1 MSDIKKK
8 TTEQRADNRSN
19 ATAGY
24 IMVLCAGIL
33 WGSIGFFVRKLS
45 ELGAG
50 TGLIAF
56 MRIFCA
62 WLILIPL
69 LLVMSLKTG
78 RNYFSISK
86 KGLLQCVIMGVV
98 TQAFFNLSYSGCINT
113 VGVAMGSVL
122 LYTAPIF
129 VSVLS
134 KLLFKEEINARKGI
148 SLVINIIG
156 CFIMVT
162 GGDLSVLKV
171 SGIGIL
177 LGIGAGFFYA
187 MVTILGKF
195 TSNEVDPFTLVFY
208 NFLFGWISLA
218 IFTNPIPE
226 MMALSSPGFWLLG
239 FGYGLIPTVGSYL
252 FYMNGISHDVELS
265 KVPIIA
271 SVEPIIATIIGL
283 LVFSENIGLINA
295 AGLVIVLVSIVLMNT
310 GGKAEKAAG

>member
-1 MSDIKKK
+1 MTDRNKAKK
-8 TTEQRADNRSN
+8 TGA
-19 ATAGY
+19 AAGY
-24 IMVLCAGIL
+24 LMVLCAGIL

-45 ELGAG
+45 EIGVDNSL
-50 TGLIAF
+50 TAF

-62 WLILIPL
+62 WVILIPL
-69 LLVMSLKTG
+69 LLGMSLKSG
-78 RNYFSISK
+78 SNYFRISK
-86 KGLLQCVIMGVV
+86 KGLLQCFFMGLV
-98 TQAFFNLSYSGCINT
+98 TQAFFNLSYSGCINS

-129 VSVLS
+129 VSILS
-134 KLLFKEEINARKGI
+134 RLLFKENINARKGI
-148 SLVINIIG
+148 SLVINLLG

-162 GGDLSVLKV
+162 GRDLSVLGV

-195 TSNEVDPFTLVFY
+195 TSDEVNPFTMVFY
-208 NFLFGWISLA
+208 NFLFGWLSLA
-218 IFTNPIPE
+218 VIHNPIPGIAAASSLNFW
-226 MMALSSPGFWLLG
+226 ALS

-265 KVPIIA
+265 RVPIIA

-283 LVFSENIGLINA
+283 VVFHENIGIINA
-295 AGLVIVLVSIVLMNT
+295 LGLVIVLLSIALMNT
-310 GGKAEKAAG
+310 GGSGRSKSPEKP

>member
-1 MSDIKKK
+1 MKK
-8 TTEQRADNRSN
+8 DSN
-19 ATAGY
+19 ATTGY
-24 IMVLCAGIL
+24 ILVLCAGIL
-33 WGSIGFFVRKLS
+33 WGSIGFFVRKLNGLGVDT
-45 ELGAG
+45 EL
-50 TGLIAF
+50 TAF

-62 WLILIPL
+62 WIILIPL
-69 LLVMSLKTG
+69 LLGMSLKSG
-78 RNYFSISK
+78 RNYFKISK
-86 KGLLQCVIMGVV
+86 KGLLQCFIMGLV
-98 TQAFFNLSYSGCINT
+98 TQAFFNLSYSGCINS

-129 VSVLS
+129 VSILS
-134 KLLFKEEINARKGI
+134 RLLFKEEINARKGI
-148 SLVINIIG
+148 SLVINLLG

-195 TSNEVDPFTLVFY
+195 TSDEVDPFTMVFY
-208 NFLFGWISLA
+208 NFLFGWISLTL
-218 IFTNPIPE
+218 ISNPIPKI
-226 MMALSSPGFWLLG
+226 AAVSDLHFWLLA

-265 KVPIIA
+265 RVPIIA

-283 LVFSENIGLINA
+283 LVFGENITLVNALGLI
-295 AGLVIVLVSIVLMNT
+295 IVLFSIVLMNS
-310 GGKAEKAAG
+310 GRKEKADG

>member
-1 MSDIKKK
+1 MKK
-8 TTEQRADNRSN
+8 DSN
-19 ATAGY
+19 ATTGY
-24 IMVLCAGIL
+24 ILVLCAGIL
-33 WGSIGFFVRKLS
+33 WGSIGFFVRKLNGLGVDT
-45 ELGAG
+45 EL
-50 TGLIAF
+50 TAF

-62 WLILIPL
+62 WIILIPL
-69 LLVMSLKTG
+69 LTGMSLKSG
-78 RNYFSISK
+78 RNYFKISK
-86 KGLLQCVIMGVV
+86 KGLLQCFIMGLV
-98 TQAFFNLSYSGCINT
+98 TQAFFNLSYSGCINS

-129 VSVLS
+129 VSILS
-134 KLLFKEEINARKGI
+134 RLLFKEEINARKGI
-148 SLVINIIG
+148 SLVINLLG

-195 TSNEVDPFTLVFY
+195 TSDEVDPFTMVFY
-208 NFLFGWISLA
+208 NFLFGWISLVL
-218 IFTNPIPE
+218 ISNPIPKI
-226 MMALSSPGFWLLG
+226 AAVSDLHFWLLA

-265 KVPIIA
+265 RVPIIA

-283 LVFSENIGLINA
+283 LVFGENITLVNA
-295 AGLVIVLVSIVLMNT
+295 LGLVIVLFSIVLMNS
-310 GGKAEKAAG
+310 GRKEKADG

>member
-1 MSDIKKK
+1 MKK
-8 TTEQRADNRSN
+8 DSN
-19 ATAGY
+19 ATTGY
-24 IMVLCAGIL
+24 ILVLCAGIL
-33 WGSIGFFVRKLS
+33 WGSIGFFVRKLNGLGVDT
-45 ELGAG
+45 ELTA
-50 TGLIAF
+50 L

-62 WLILIPL
+62 WVILIPL
-69 LLVMSLKTG
+69 LMGISLKSG
-78 RNYFSISK
+78 RNYFKISK
-86 KGLLQCVIMGVV
+86 KGLLQCFIMGLV
-98 TQAFFNLSYSGCINT
+98 TQAFFNLSYSGCINS

-129 VSVLS
+129 VSILS
-134 KLLFKEEINARKGI
+134 RLLFKEEINARKGI
-148 SLVINIIG
+148 SLVINLLG

-195 TSNEVDPFTLVFY
+195 TSDEVDPFTMVFY

-218 IFTNPIPE
+218 LISNPIPKI
-226 MMALSSPGFWLLG
+226 AAVSDLHFWLLA

-265 KVPIIA
+265 RVPIIA

-283 LVFSENIGLINA
+283 LVFGENITLVNA
-295 AGLVIVLVSIVLMNT
+295 LGLVIVLFSIVLMNS
-310 GGKAEKAAG
+310 GRKEKADV

>member
-1 MSDIKKK
+1 MKK
-8 TTEQRADNRSN
+8 DSN
-19 ATAGY
+19 ATKGY
-24 IMVLCAGIL
+24 ILVLCAGIL
-33 WGSIGFFVRKLS
+33 WGSIGFFVRKLNGLGVDT
-45 ELGAG
+45 EL
-50 TGLIAF
+50 TAF

-62 WLILIPL
+62 WIILIPL
-69 LLVMSLKTG
+69 LMGMSLKSG
-78 RNYFSISK
+78 RNYFKISK
-86 KGLLQCVIMGVV
+86 KGLLQCFIMGLV
-98 TQAFFNLSYSGCINT
+98 TQAFFNLSYSGCINS

-129 VSVLS
+129 VSILS
-134 KLLFKEEINARKGI
+134 RLLFKEEINARKGI
-148 SLVINIIG
+148 SLVINLLG

-195 TSNEVDPFTLVFY
+195 TSDEVDPFTMVFY

-218 IFTNPIPE
+218 LISNPIPKI
-226 MMALSSPGFWLLG
+226 AAVSDLHFWLLA

-265 KVPIIA
+265 RVPIIA

-283 LVFSENIGLINA
+283 LVFGENITLVNA
-295 AGLVIVLVSIVLMNT
+295 LGLVIVLFSIVLMNS
-310 GGKAEKAAG
+310 GRKEKADV

>member
-1 MSDIKKK
+1 MKK
-8 TTEQRADNRSN
+8 DSN
-19 ATAGY
+19 ATTGY
-24 IMVLCAGIL
+24 ILVLCAGIL
-33 WGSIGFFVRKLS
+33 WGSIGFFVRKLNGLGVDT
-45 ELGAG
+45 EL
-50 TGLIAF
+50 TAF

-62 WLILIPL
+62 WIILIPL
-69 LLVMSLKTG
+69 LLGMSLKSG
-78 RNYFSISK
+78 RNYFKISK
-86 KGLLQCVIMGVV
+86 KGLLQCIIMGLV
-98 TQAFFNLSYSGCINT
+98 TQALFNLSYSGCINS

-129 VSVLS
+129 VSILS
-134 KLLFKEEINARKGI
+134 RLLFKEDINARKGI
-148 SLVINIIG
+148 ALVINLLG

-171 SGIGIL
+171 SGIGVL

-195 TSNEVDPFTLVFY
+195 TSDEVDPFTMVFY

-218 IFTNPIPE
+218 LISNPIPKI
-226 MMALSSPGFWLLG
+226 AAVSDLHFWLLA

-265 KVPIIA
+265 RVPIIA

-283 LVFSENIGLINA
+283 LVFGENITLVNA
-295 AGLVIVLVSIVLMNT
+295 LGLVIVLFSIVLMNS
-310 GGKAEKAAG
+310 GRKEKADG

>member
-1 MSDIKKK
+1 MKK
-8 TTEQRADNRSN
+8 DSN
-19 ATAGY
+19 ATTGY
-24 IMVLCAGIL
+24 ILVLCAGIL
-33 WGSIGFFVRKLS
+33 WGSIGFFVRKLNGLGVDT
-45 ELGAG
+45 EL
-50 TGLIAF
+50 TAF

-62 WLILIPL
+62 WIILIPL
-69 LLVMSLKTG
+69 LMGMSLKSG
-78 RNYFSISK
+78 RNYFKISK
-86 KGLLQCVIMGVV
+86 KGLLQCFIMGLV
-98 TQAFFNLSYSGCINT
+98 TQAFFNLSYSGCINS

-129 VSVLS
+129 VSILS
-134 KLLFKEEINARKGI
+134 RLLFKEEINARKGI
-148 SLVINIIG
+148 SLVINLLG

-195 TSNEVDPFTLVFY
+195 TSDEVDPFTMVFY

-218 IFTNPIPE
+218 LISNPIPKI
-226 MMALSSPGFWLLG
+226 AAVSDLHFWLLA

-265 KVPIIA
+265 RVPIIA

-283 LVFSENIGLINA
+283 LVFGENITLVNA
-295 AGLVIVLVSIVLMNT
+295 LGLVIVLFSIVLMNSGRKEKR
-310 GGKAEKAAG
+310 GG

>member
-1 MSDIKKK
+1 MKKDSNG
-8 TTEQRADNRSN
+8 TT
-19 ATAGY
+19 GY
-24 IMVLCAGIL
+24 ILVLCAGIL
-33 WGSIGFFVRKLS
+33 WGSIGFFVRKLNGLGVDT
-45 ELGAG
+45 EL
-50 TGLIAF
+50 TAF

-62 WLILIPL
+62 WIILIPL
-69 LLVMSLKTG
+69 LLGMSLKSG
-78 RNYFSISK
+78 RNYFKISK
-86 KGLLQCVIMGVV
+86 KGLLQCFIMGLV
-98 TQAFFNLSYSGCINT
+98 TQAFFNLSYSGCINS

-129 VSVLS
+129 VSILS
-134 KLLFKEEINARKGI
+134 RLLFKEEINARKGI
-148 SLVINIIG
+148 SLVINILG

-171 SGIGIL
+171 SGIGIF

-195 TSNEVDPFTLVFY
+195 TSDEVDPFTMVFY

-218 IFTNPIPE
+218 LISNPIPKI
-226 MMALSSPGFWLLG
+226 AAVSDLHFWLLA

-265 KVPIIA
+265 RVPIIA

-283 LVFSENIGLINA
+283 LVFGENITLVNALGLI
-295 AGLVIVLVSIVLMNT
+295 IVLFSIVLMNS
-310 GGKAEKAAG
+310 GRKEKADG

>member
-1 MSDIKKK
+1 MKK
-8 TTEQRADNRSN
+8 DSN
-19 ATAGY
+19 ATTGY
-24 IMVLCAGIL
+24 ILVLCAGIL
-33 WGSIGFFVRKLS
+33 WGSIGFFVRKLNGLGVDT
-45 ELGAG
+45 EL
-50 TGLIAF
+50 TAF

-62 WLILIPL
+62 WIILIPL
-69 LLVMSLKTG
+69 LMGMSLKSG
-78 RNYFSISK
+78 RNYFKISK
-86 KGLLQCVIMGVV
+86 KGLLQCLIMGIV
-98 TQAFFNLSYSGCINT
+98 TQAFFNLSYSGCINS

-129 VSVLS
+129 VSILS
-134 KLLFKEEINARKGI
+134 RLLFKEEINARKGI
-148 SLVINIIG
+148 SLVINLLG

-195 TSNEVDPFTLVFY
+195 TSDEVDPFTMVFY

-218 IFTNPIPE
+218 LISNPIPKI
-226 MMALSSPGFWLLG
+226 AAVSDLHFWLLA

-265 KVPIIA
+265 RVPIIA

-283 LVFSENIGLINA
+283 LVFGENITLVNA
-295 AGLVIVLVSIVLMNT
+295 LGLVIVLFSIVLMNS
-310 GGKAEKAAG
+310 GRKEKADG

>member
-1 MSDIKKK
+1 MKKG
-8 TTEQRADNRSN
+8 SN
-19 ATAGY
+19 ATTGY
-24 IMVLCAGIL
+24 ILVLCAGIL
-33 WGSIGFFVRKLS
+33 WGSIGFFVRKLNGLGVDT
-45 ELGAG
+45 EL
-50 TGLIAF
+50 TAF

-62 WLILIPL
+62 WIILIPL
-69 LLVMSLKTG
+69 LMGMSLKSG
-78 RNYFSISK
+78 RNYFKISK
-86 KGLLQCVIMGVV
+86 KGLLQCFIMGLV
-98 TQAFFNLSYSGCINT
+98 TQAFFNLSYSGCINS

-129 VSVLS
+129 VSILS
-134 KLLFKEEINARKGI
+134 RLLFKEEINARKGI
-148 SLVINIIG
+148 SLVINLLG

-195 TSNEVDPFTLVFY
+195 TSDEVDPFTMVFY

-218 IFTNPIPE
+218 LISNPIPKI
-226 MMALSSPGFWLLG
+226 AAVSDLHFWLLA

-265 KVPIIA
+265 RVPIIA

-283 LVFSENIGLINA
+283 LVFGENITLVNA
-295 AGLVIVLVSIVLMNT
+295 LGLVIVLFSIVLMNS
-310 GGKAEKAAG
+310 GRKEKADG

>member
-1 MSDIKKK
+1 MKK
-8 TTEQRADNRSN
+8 DSN
-19 ATAGY
+19 ATTGY
-24 IMVLCAGIL
+24 ILVLCAGIL
-33 WGSIGFFVRKLS
+33 WGSIGFFVRKLNGLGVDT
-45 ELGAG
+45 EL
-50 TGLIAF
+50 TAF

-62 WLILIPL
+62 WIILIPL
-69 LLVMSLKTG
+69 LMGMSLKSG
-78 RNYFSISK
+78 RNYFKISK
-86 KGLLQCVIMGVV
+86 KGLLQCFIMGLV
-98 TQAFFNLSYSGCINT
+98 TQAFFNLSYSGCINS

-129 VSVLS
+129 VSILS
-134 KLLFKEEINARKGI
+134 RLLFKEEINARKGI
-148 SLVINIIG
+148 SLVINLLG

-195 TSNEVDPFTLVFY
+195 TSDEVDPFTMVFY

-218 IFTNPIPE
+218 LISNPIPKI
-226 MMALSSPGFWLLG
+226 AAVSDLHFWLLA

-265 KVPIIA
+265 RVPIIA

-283 LVFSENIGLINA
+283 LVFGENITLVNA
-295 AGLVIVLVSIVLMNT
+295 LGLVIVLFSIVLMNS
-310 GGKAEKAAG
+310 

>member
-1 MSDIKKK
+1 MKK
-8 TTEQRADNRSN
+8 DSN
-19 ATAGY
+19 ATTGY
-24 IMVLCAGIL
+24 ILVLCAGIL
-33 WGSIGFFVRKLS
+33 WGSIGFFVRKLNGLGVDT
-45 ELGAG
+45 EL
-50 TGLIAF
+50 TAF

-62 WLILIPL
+62 WIILIPL
-69 LLVMSLKTG
+69 LMGMSLKSG
-78 RNYFSISK
+78 RNYFKISK
-86 KGLLQCVIMGVV
+86 KGLLQCFIMGLV
-98 TQAFFNLSYSGCINT
+98 TQAFFNLSYSGCINS

-129 VSVLS
+129 VSILS
-134 KLLFKEEINARKGI
+134 RLLFKEEINARKGI
-148 SLVINIIG
+148 SLVINLLG

-195 TSNEVDPFTLVFY
+195 TSDEVDPFTMVFY

-218 IFTNPIPE
+218 LISNPLPKI
-226 MMALSSPGFWLLG
+226 AAVSDLHFWLLA

-265 KVPIIA
+265 RVPIIA

-283 LVFSENIGLINA
+283 LVFGENITLVNA
-295 AGLVIVLVSIVLMNT
+295 LGLVIVLFSIVLMNS
-310 GGKAEKAAG
+310 GRKEKADV

>member
-1 MSDIKKK
+1 MKK
-8 TTEQRADNRSN
+8 DSN
-19 ATAGY
+19 ATTGY
-24 IMVLCAGIL
+24 ILVLCAGIL
-33 WGSIGFFVRKLS
+33 WGSIGFFVRKLNGLGVDT
-45 ELGAG
+45 EL
-50 TGLIAF
+50 TAF

-62 WLILIPL
+62 WIILIPL
-69 LLVMSLKTG
+69 LMGMSLKSG
-78 RNYFSISK
+78 RNYFKISK
-86 KGLLQCVIMGVV
+86 KGLLQCFIMGLV
-98 TQAFFNLSYSGCINT
+98 TQAFFNLSYSGCINS

-129 VSVLS
+129 VSILS
-134 KLLFKEEINARKGI
+134 RLLFKEDINARKGI
-148 SLVINIIG
+148 ALVINLLG

-171 SGIGIL
+171 SGIGVL

-195 TSNEVDPFTLVFY
+195 TSDEVDPFTMVFY

-218 IFTNPIPE
+218 LISNPIPKI
-226 MMALSSPGFWLLG
+226 AAVSDLHFWLLA

-265 KVPIIA
+265 RVPIIA

-283 LVFSENIGLINA
+283 LVFGENITLVNA
-295 AGLVIVLVSIVLMNT
+295 LGLVTVLFSIVLMNS
-310 GGKAEKAAG
+310 GRKEKADG

>member
-1 MSDIKKK
+1 
-8 TTEQRADNRSN
+8 
-19 ATAGY
+19 
-24 IMVLCAGIL
+24 MVLCAGIL
-33 WGSIGFFVRKLS
+33 WGSIGFFVRKLNGLGVDT
-45 ELGAG
+45 EL
-50 TGLIAF
+50 TAF

-62 WLILIPL
+62 WIILIPL
-69 LLVMSLKTG
+69 LMGMSLKSG
-78 RNYFSISK
+78 RNYFKISK
-86 KGLLQCVIMGVV
+86 KGLLQCFIMGLV
-98 TQAFFNLSYSGCINT
+98 TQAFFNLSYSGCINS
-113 VGVAMGSVL
+113 VGVAMGSVF

-129 VSVLS
+129 VSILS
-134 KLLFKEEINARKGI
+134 RLLFKEEINARKGI
-148 SLVINIIG
+148 SLVINLLG

-195 TSNEVDPFTLVFY
+195 TSDEVDPFTMVFY

-218 IFTNPIPE
+218 LISNPIPKI
-226 MMALSSPGFWLLG
+226 AAVSDLHFWLLA

-265 KVPIIA
+265 RVPIIA

-283 LVFSENIGLINA
+283 LVFGENITLVNA
-295 AGLVIVLVSIVLMNT
+295 LGLVIVLFSIVLMNS
-310 GGKAEKAAG
+310 GRKEKADG

>member
-1 MSDIKKK
+1 MKK
-8 TTEQRADNRSN
+8 DSN
-19 ATAGY
+19 ATTGY
-24 IMVLCAGIL
+24 ILVLCAGIL
-33 WGSIGFFVRKLS
+33 WGSIGFFVRKLNGLGVDT
-45 ELGAG
+45 EL
-50 TGLIAF
+50 TAF

-62 WLILIPL
+62 WIILIPL
-69 LLVMSLKTG
+69 LMGMSLKSG
-78 RNYFSISK
+78 RNYFKISK
-86 KGLLQCVIMGVV
+86 KGLLQCFIMGQV
-98 TQAFFNLSYSGCINT
+98 TQAFFNLSYSGCINS

-129 VSVLS
+129 VSILS
-134 KLLFKEEINARKGI
+134 RLLFKEEINARKGI
-148 SLVINIIG
+148 SLVINLLG

-195 TSNEVDPFTLVFY
+195 TSDEVDPFTMVFY

-218 IFTNPIPE
+218 LISNPIPKI
-226 MMALSSPGFWLLG
+226 AAVSDLHFWLLA

-265 KVPIIA
+265 RVPIIA

-283 LVFSENIGLINA
+283 LVFGENITLVNA
-295 AGLVIVLVSIVLMNT
+295 LGLVIVLFSIVLMNS
-310 GGKAEKAAG
+310 GRKEKADG

>member
-1 MSDIKKK
+1 MKK
-8 TTEQRADNRSN
+8 DSN
-19 ATAGY
+19 ATTGY
-24 IMVLCAGIL
+24 ILVLCAGIL
-33 WGSIGFFVRKLS
+33 WGSIGFFVRKLNGLGVDT
-45 ELGAG
+45 EL
-50 TGLIAF
+50 TAF

-62 WLILIPL
+62 WIILIPL
-69 LLVMSLKTG
+69 LMGMSLKSG
-78 RNYFSISK
+78 RNYFKISK
-86 KGLLQCVIMGVV
+86 KGLLQCFIMGLV
-98 TQAFFNLSYSGCINT
+98 TQAFFNLSYSGCINS

-129 VSVLS
+129 VSILS
-134 KLLFKEEINARKGI
+134 RLLFKEEINARKGI
-148 SLVINIIG
+148 SLVINLLG

-195 TSNEVDPFTLVFY
+195 TSDEVDPFTMVFY
-208 NFLFGWISLA
+208 NFLFGWISLVL
-218 IFTNPIPE
+218 ISNPIPKI
-226 MMALSSPGFWLLG
+226 AAVSDLHFWLLA

-265 KVPIIA
+265 RVPIIA

-283 LVFSENIGLINA
+283 LVFGENITLVNA
-295 AGLVIVLVSIVLMNT
+295 LGLVIVLFSIVLMNS
-310 GGKAEKAAG
+310 GRKEKADG

>member
-1 MSDIKKK
+1 MKKDSNS
-8 TTEQRADNRSN
+8 TT
-19 ATAGY
+19 GY
-24 IMVLCAGIL
+24 LLVLCAGIL
-33 WGSIGFFVRKLS
+33 WGSIGFFVRKLA
-45 ELGAG
+45 EAGAS
-50 TGLIAF
+50 TSLTAF
-56 MRIFCA
+56 MRIFCG
-62 WLILIPL
+62 WIILIPL
-69 LLVMSLKTG
+69 LLGMSLKTG
-78 RNYFSISK
+78 KNYFSITK
-86 KGLLQCVIMGVV
+86 KGLLQCLMMGLV

-129 VSVLS
+129 VSILS

-148 SLVINIIG
+148 SLAVNIIG

-177 LGIGAGFFYA
+177 LGVGAGFFYA

-218 IFTNPIPE
+218 VLTNPLPE
-226 MMALSSPGFWLLG
+226 LAASSNPNLWLLG

-265 KVPIIA
+265 RVPVIA
-271 SVEPIIATIIGL
+271 SVEPIIATLIGVMVFNENIGPINIIGL
-283 LVFSENIGLINA
+283 
-295 AGLVIVLVSIVLMNT
+295 VLVLFSVAFMNMK
-310 GGKAEKAAG
+310 GK

>member
-1 MSDIKKK
+1 
-8 TTEQRADNRSN
+8 
-19 ATAGY
+19 
-24 IMVLCAGIL
+24 MVLCAGIL
-33 WGSIGFFVRKLS
+33 WGSIGFFVRKLNGLGVDT
-45 ELGAG
+45 EL
-50 TGLIAF
+50 TAF

-62 WLILIPL
+62 WIILIPL
-69 LLVMSLKTG
+69 LTGMSLKSG
-78 RNYFSISK
+78 RNYFKISK
-86 KGLLQCVIMGVV
+86 KGLLQCFIMGLV
-98 TQAFFNLSYSGCINT
+98 TQAFFNLSYSGCINS

-129 VSVLS
+129 VSILS
-134 KLLFKEEINARKGI
+134 RLLFKEEINARKGI
-148 SLVINIIG
+148 SLVINLLG

-195 TSNEVDPFTLVFY
+195 TSDEVDPFTMVFY

-218 IFTNPIPE
+218 LISNPIPKI
-226 MMALSSPGFWLLG
+226 AAVSDLHFWLLA

-265 KVPIIA
+265 RVPIIA

-283 LVFSENIGLINA
+283 LVFGENITLVNA
-295 AGLVIVLVSIVLMNT
+295 LGLVIVLFSIVLMNS
-310 GGKAEKAAG
+310 GRKEKADV

>member
-1 MSDIKKK
+1 MKK
-8 TTEQRADNRSN
+8 DSN
-19 ATAGY
+19 ATTGY
-24 IMVLCAGIL
+24 ILVLCAGIL
-33 WGSIGFFVRKLS
+33 WGSIGFFVRKLNGLGVDT
-45 ELGAG
+45 EL
-50 TGLIAF
+50 TAF

-62 WLILIPL
+62 WIILIPL
-69 LLVMSLKTG
+69 LMGMSLKSG
-78 RNYFSISK
+78 RNYFKISK
-86 KGLLQCVIMGVV
+86 KGLLQCFIMGLV
-98 TQAFFNLSYSGCINT
+98 TQAFFNLSYSGCINS

-129 VSVLS
+129 VSILS
-134 KLLFKEEINARKGI
+134 RLLFKEEINARKGI
-148 SLVINIIG
+148 SLVINLLG

-195 TSNEVDPFTLVFY
+195 TSDEVDPFTMVFY

-218 IFTNPIPE
+218 LISNPIPKI
-226 MMALSSPGFWLLG
+226 AAVSDLHFWLLA

-265 KVPIIA
+265 RVPIIA

-283 LVFSENIGLINA
+283 LVFGENITLVNA
-295 AGLVIVLVSIVLMNT
+295 LGLVIVLFSIVLMNS
-310 GGKAEKAAG
+310 GRKEKADV

>member
-1 MSDIKKK
+1 MKK
-8 TTEQRADNRSN
+8 DSN
-19 ATAGY
+19 ATTGY
-24 IMVLCAGIL
+24 ILVLCAGIL
-33 WGSIGFFVRKLS
+33 WGSIGFFVRKLNG
-45 ELGAG
+45 LGVD
-50 TGLIAF
+50 TEPTAF

-62 WLILIPL
+62 WIILIPL
-69 LLVMSLKTG
+69 LMGMSLKSG
-78 RNYFSISK
+78 RNYFKISK
-86 KGLLQCVIMGVV
+86 KGLLQCFIMGLV
-98 TQAFFNLSYSGCINT
+98 TQAFFNLSYSGCINS

-129 VSVLS
+129 VSILS
-134 KLLFKEEINARKGI
+134 RLLFKEEINARKGI
-148 SLVINIIG
+148 SLVINLLG

-195 TSNEVDPFTLVFY
+195 TSDEVDPFTMVFY

-218 IFTNPIPE
+218 LISNPIPKI
-226 MMALSSPGFWLLG
+226 AAVSDLHFWLLA

-265 KVPIIA
+265 RVPIIA

-283 LVFSENIGLINA
+283 LVFGENITLVNA
-295 AGLVIVLVSIVLMNT
+295 LGLVIVLFSIVLMNS
-310 GGKAEKAAG
+310 GRKEKADV

>member
-1 MSDIKKK
+1 MKK
-8 TTEQRADNRSN
+8 DSN
-19 ATAGY
+19 ATTGY
-24 IMVLCAGIL
+24 ILVLCAGIL
-33 WGSIGFFVRKLS
+33 WGSIGFFVRKLNGLGVDT
-45 ELGAG
+45 EL
-50 TGLIAF
+50 TAF

-62 WLILIPL
+62 WIILIPL
-69 LLVMSLKTG
+69 LMGMSLKSG
-78 RNYFSISK
+78 RNYFKISK
-86 KGLLQCVIMGVV
+86 KGLLQCFIMGLV
-98 TQAFFNLSYSGCINT
+98 TQAFFNLSYSGCINS

-129 VSVLS
+129 VSILS
-134 KLLFKEEINARKGI
+134 RLLFKEEINARKGI
-148 SLVINIIG
+148 SLVINLLG

-195 TSNEVDPFTLVFY
+195 TSDEVDPFTMVFY

-218 IFTNPIPE
+218 LISNPIPKI
-226 MMALSSPGFWLLG
+226 AAVSDLHFWLLA

-265 KVPIIA
+265 RVPIIA

-283 LVFSENIGLINA
+283 LVFGENITLVNA
-295 AGLVIVLVSIVLMNT
+295 LGLVIVLFSIVLMNS
-310 GGKAEKAAG
+310 GRKEKADG

>member
-1 MSDIKKK
+1 MKK
-8 TTEQRADNRSN
+8 DSN
-19 ATAGY
+19 ATTGY
-24 IMVLCAGIL
+24 ILVLCAGIL
-33 WGSIGFFVRKLS
+33 WGSIGFFVRKLNGLGVDT
-45 ELGAG
+45 EL
-50 TGLIAF
+50 TAF

-62 WLILIPL
+62 WIILIPL
-69 LLVMSLKTG
+69 LMGMSLKSG
-78 RNYFSISK
+78 RNYFKISK
-86 KGLLQCVIMGVV
+86 KGLLQCFIMGLV
-98 TQAFFNLSYSGCINT
+98 TQAFFNLSYSGCINS

-129 VSVLS
+129 VSILS
-134 KLLFKEEINARKGI
+134 RLLFKEEINARKGI
-148 SLVINIIG
+148 SLVINLLG

-195 TSNEVDPFTLVFY
+195 TSDEVDPFTMVFY

-218 IFTNPIPE
+218 LISNPIPKI
-226 MMALSSPGFWLLG
+226 AAVSDLHFWLLA

-265 KVPIIA
+265 RVPIIA

-283 LVFSENIGLINA
+283 LVFSENITLVNA
-295 AGLVIVLVSIVLMNT
+295 LGLVIVLFSIVLMNS
-310 GGKAEKAAG
+310 GRKEKADV

>member
-1 MSDIKKK
+1 M
-8 TTEQRADNRSN
+8 ADNKEKIAEQINTQKTN
-19 ATAGY
+19 ASAGY
-24 IMVLCAGIL
+24 LMVLCAGVL
-33 WGSIGFFVRKLS
+33 WGSIGFFVRKLN
-45 ELGAG
+45 ELGVD
-50 TGLIAF
+50 TELTAF

-62 WLILIPL
+62 WVILIPL
-69 LLVMSLKTG
+69 LLGMSLKSG
-78 RNYFSISK
+78 KNYFRISK
-86 KGLLQCVIMGVV
+86 KGLLQCLIMGIV
-98 TQAFFNLSYSGCINT
+98 TQAFFNLSYSGCINS

-129 VSVLS
+129 VSILS
-134 KLLFKEEINARKGI
+134 RLLFKEEINGRKGI

-195 TSNEVDPFTLVFY
+195 TSDEVDPFTMVFY

-218 IFTNPIPE
+218 LISNPIPKIV
-226 MMALSSPGFWLLG
+226 AASDPHFWLLG

-252 FYMNGISHDVELS
+252 FYMNGISHNVELS
-265 KVPIIA
+265 RVPIIA
-271 SVEPIIATIIGL
+271 SVEPVIATIIGL
-283 LVFSENIGLINA
+283 LVFSENITLVNA
-295 AGLVIVLVSIVLMNT
+295 LGLVIVLFSIALMNM
-310 GGKAEKAAG
+310 GGSKKS

>member
-1 MSDIKKK
+1 MKK
-8 TTEQRADNRSN
+8 DSN
-19 ATAGY
+19 ATTGY
-24 IMVLCAGIL
+24 ILVLCAGIL
-33 WGSIGFFVRKLS
+33 WGSIGFFVRKLNGLGVDT
-45 ELGAG
+45 EL
-50 TGLIAF
+50 TAF

-62 WLILIPL
+62 WIILIPL
-69 LLVMSLKTG
+69 LMGMSLKSG
-78 RNYFSISK
+78 RNYFKISK
-86 KGLLQCVIMGVV
+86 KGLLQCLIMGIV
-98 TQAFFNLSYSGCINT
+98 TQAFFNLSYSGCINS

-129 VSVLS
+129 VSILS
-134 KLLFKEEINARKGI
+134 RLLFKEDINARKGI
-148 SLVINIIG
+148 SLVINLLG

-195 TSNEVDPFTLVFY
+195 TSDEVDPFTMVFY

-218 IFTNPIPE
+218 LISNPIPKI
-226 MMALSSPGFWLLG
+226 AAVSDLHFWLLA

-265 KVPIIA
+265 RVPVIA

-283 LVFSENIGLINA
+283 LVFGENITLVNA
-295 AGLVIVLVSIVLMNT
+295 LGLVIVLFSIVLMNS
-310 GGKAEKAAG
+310 GRKEKAGG

>member
-1 MSDIKKK
+1 MKKDSK
-8 TTEQRADNRSN
+8 ATT
-19 ATAGY
+19 GY
-24 IMVLCAGIL
+24 ILVLCAGIL
-33 WGSIGFFVRKLS
+33 WGSIGFFVRKLN
-45 ELGAG
+45 ELGSD
-50 TGLIAF
+50 TELTAF

-62 WLILIPL
+62 WVILIPL
-69 LLVMSLKTG
+69 LMGMSLKSG
-78 RNYFSISK
+78 RNYFKISK
-86 KGLLQCVIMGVV
+86 KGLLQCFIMGLV
-98 TQAFFNLSYSGCINT
+98 TQAFFNLSYSGCINS

-129 VSVLS
+129 VSILS
-134 KLLFKEEINARKGI
+134 RLLFKEEINARKGI
-148 SLVINIIG
+148 SLVINLLG

-195 TSNEVDPFTLVFY
+195 TSDEVDPFTMVFY

-218 IFTNPIPE
+218 LISDPIPKI
-226 MMALSSPGFWLLG
+226 AAVGGPHFWLLA

-265 KVPIIA
+265 RVPVIA

-283 LVFSENIGLINA
+283 LVFGENITLVNA
-295 AGLVIVLVSIVLMNT
+295 LGLVIVLFSIVLMNS
-310 GGKAEKAAG
+310 GRKEKAGG

>member
-1 MSDIKKK
+1 
-8 TTEQRADNRSN
+8 
-19 ATAGY
+19 
-24 IMVLCAGIL
+24 MVLCAGIL

-69 LLVMSLKTG
+69 LLAMSLKTG

-218 IFTNPIPE
+218 IFSNPIPE

-295 AGLVIVLVSIVLMNT
+295 VGLVIVLVSIVLMNT
-310 GGKAEKAAG
+310 GGKAEKTAG

>member
-1 MSDIKKK
+1 
-8 TTEQRADNRSN
+8 
-19 ATAGY
+19 
-24 IMVLCAGIL
+24 MVLCAGIL
-33 WGSIGFFVRKLS
+33 WGSIGFFVRKLNGLGVDT
-45 ELGAG
+45 EL
-50 TGLIAF
+50 TAF

-62 WLILIPL
+62 WIILIPL
-69 LLVMSLKTG
+69 LMGMSLKSG
-78 RNYFSISK
+78 RNYFKISK
-86 KGLLQCVIMGVV
+86 KGLLQCFIMGLV
-98 TQAFFNLSYSGCINT
+98 TQAFFNLSYSGCINS

-129 VSVLS
+129 VSILS
-134 KLLFKEEINARKGI
+134 RLLFKEEINARKGI
-148 SLVINIIG
+148 SLVINLLG

-195 TSNEVDPFTLVFY
+195 TSDEVDPFTMVFY

-218 IFTNPIPE
+218 LISNPIPKI
-226 MMALSSPGFWLLG
+226 AAVSDLHFWLLA

-265 KVPIIA
+265 RVPIIA

-283 LVFSENIGLINA
+283 LVFGENITLVNA
-295 AGLVIVLVSIVLMNT
+295 LGLVIVLFSIVLMNSGRKEKR
-310 GGKAEKAAG
+310 GG

>member
-1 MSDIKKK
+1 MKK
-8 TTEQRADNRSN
+8 DSN
-19 ATAGY
+19 ATTGY
-24 IMVLCAGIL
+24 ILVLCAGIL
-33 WGSIGFFVRKLS
+33 WGSIGFFVRKLNGLGVDT
-45 ELGAG
+45 EL
-50 TGLIAF
+50 TAF

-62 WLILIPL
+62 WIILIPL
-69 LLVMSLKTG
+69 LMGMSLKSG
-78 RNYFSISK
+78 RNYFKISK
-86 KGLLQCVIMGVV
+86 KGLLQCFIMGLV
-98 TQAFFNLSYSGCINT
+98 TQAFFNLSYSGCINS

-129 VSVLS
+129 VSILS
-134 KLLFKEEINARKGI
+134 RLLFKEEINARKGI
-148 SLVINIIG
+148 SLVINLLG

-195 TSNEVDPFTLVFY
+195 TSDEVDPFTMVFY

-218 IFTNPIPE
+218 LISNPIPKI
-226 MMALSSPGFWLLG
+226 AAVSDLHFWLLA

-265 KVPIIA
+265 RVPIIA

-283 LVFSENIGLINA
+283 LVFGENITLVNALGLI
-295 AGLVIVLVSIVLMNT
+295 IVLLSIVLMNS
-310 GGKAEKAAG
+310 GRKEKADG